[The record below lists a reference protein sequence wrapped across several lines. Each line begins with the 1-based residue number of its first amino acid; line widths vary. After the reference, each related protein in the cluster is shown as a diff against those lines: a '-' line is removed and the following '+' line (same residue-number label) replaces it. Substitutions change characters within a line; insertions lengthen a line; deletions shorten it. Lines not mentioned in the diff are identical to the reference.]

1 MSIHTSVM
9 AGQVVDFLKPEK
21 GGRYFDGTLGP
32 GGHSLEILKAC
43 QGQCYILGTDF
54 DQEAIALA
62 EQRLSAF
69 ENRIFLFQ
77 DSFCNFDYYLHDL
90 GWDKLD
96 GVVLDLGVSS
106 LQLENGD
113 KGFSF
118 IKDGPLDMRMGK
130 AAGSV
135 SAAGLL
141 ERISMHDLK
150 KIISRY
156 GEEPMA
162 GRIAR
167 AIINAREKKPV
178 RTTLELAK
186 IVEMAY
192 PAGRRAQ
199 ARNHP
204 ATKTFQA
211 LRIAVNRELENIDDF
226 LKNIVSRLRTGA
238 RIVVISFH
246 SLEDRIVKHSFKREA
261 TGCLCPPGCPV
272 CQCGHEK
279 KLRILTRKPVTPLE
293 EEIRDNPRSR
303 SAKLRA
309 AERI

>member
-1 MSIHTSVM
+1 MSIHKSVM
-9 AGQVVDFLKPEK
+9 AGQVVDFLRPFK
-21 GGRYFDGTLGP
+21 GGRYLDGTVGL

-43 QGQCYILGTDF
+43 GGECFILGTDF
-54 DQEAIALA
+54 DPEAISMAG
-62 EQRLSAF
+62 QRLSAF
-69 ENRIFLFQ
+69 EDMFFFFQ
-77 DSFCNFDYYLHDL
+77 DSFCNFDYYLEEL

-106 LQLENGD
+106 LQLENAQ

-130 AAGSV
+130 GTGSV
-135 SAAGLL
+135 PVSGLL
-141 ERISMHDLK
+141 DRISLYDLK
-150 KIISRY
+150 KIIGRY

-162 GRIAR
+162 GRISR
-167 AIINAREKKPV
+167 AIIDAREKKPIS
-178 RTTLELAK
+178 TTLELAG
-186 IVEMAY
+186 IVENAY
-192 PAGRRAQ
+192 PAKRRAL

-211 LRIAVNRELENIDDF
+211 LRIAVNRELESIEDF
-226 LKNIVSRLRTGA
+226 LNKIVNRLRTGA
-238 RIVVISFH
+238 RIVIISFH

-261 TGCLCPPGCPV
+261 SGCLCPPGYPF

-279 KLRILTRKPVTPLE
+279 KLRILTRKPITPE
-293 EEIRDNPRSR
+293 EEEVRDNPRSR